1 MEAAKKKL
9 TIITSTF
16 VTIGFILFI
25 ILIVQFIKIGNLN
38 NTKNNLESTY
48 NQIQEQI
55 YDYTNQ
61 NNILNQESTLEDYA
75 HSALNYGKDGE
86 IWFTGK

>member
-1 MEAAKKKL
+1 VETWKKKL
-9 TIITSTF
+9 TIITSIC
-16 VTIGFILFI
+16 VTIGSILLLV
-25 ILIVQFIKIGNLN
+25 LIVQFIKIGNLN
-38 NTKNNLESTY
+38 KTKSNLETTY

-55 YDYTNQ
+55 YEFSSQ
-61 NNILNQESTLEDYA
+61 NDILNQESSLEDYA

>member
-1 MEAAKKKL
+1 MENSKRKL
-9 TIITSTF
+9 TIITSSF
-16 VTIGFILFI
+16 VTVGFILFL
-25 ILIVQFIKIGNLN
+25 ILIIQFIKIRNLN
-38 NTKNNLESTY
+38 KTKKNLETTY
-48 NQIQEQI
+48 SQVQEQI
-55 YDYTNQ
+55 YNYSNQ

>member
-1 MEAAKKKL
+1 VETSKKKL
-9 TIITSTF
+9 TIITSIC
-16 VTIGFILFI
+16 VTIGSILLLV
-25 ILIVQFIKIGNLN
+25 LIVQFIKIGNLN
-38 NTKNNLESTY
+38 KTKSNLETTY

-55 YDYTNQ
+55 YEFSSQ
-61 NNILNQESTLEDYA
+61 NDILNQESSLEDYA